1 MSKPADNA
9 DDSAELRRRAQ
20 AELGG
25 RPESLGSKP
34 EDQKS
39 EPDTRRLLHE
49 LEVHQIE
56 LEMQNEALSE
66 ARNKLEV
73 LLEKYTDLYD
83 FAPVGYLTLD
93 VAGNVCEANLAA
105 ANLLQVARSALVKRD
120 FGNFIS
126 AGDRAAFGIFLREIF
141 AAKTRHTSEV
151 MLNVAGQPP
160 IAVELEGIVFA
171 SGGGACRLIMRDIT
185 ELKRAE
191 ADRLI
196 LNKLESTGILAGG
209 IAHDFNNLLTAILLN
224 LELAQMLA
232 PPGGELERYLEE
244 ARKSGRLA
252 RSLTAQL
259 VTFSGGGT
267 PIRRAM
273 LLSGLI
279 QEAVRLALS
288 DSMIRSE
295 FSLAK
300 DLSLAEVD
308 EAQIGQVIRGIAL
321 NAREAMP
328 EGGVLRVRAVNVLRS
343 ASDHPSLPA
352 GDYVQV
358 SFEDQGPGIPSD
370 LLPKIFDPYFST
382 KQRGS
387 RKGMGLGLT
396 ICHSIIRKHA
406 GAITVESAMGVGTSV
421 IILLPAARM
430 LSYGAKAPPRATI
443 PPRQRLLIMTDEEA
457 IRQAVGQTLSGMGHT
472 VVWAQNGQTAIEKYK
487 TTQQMDAQFEVVILA
502 LTVRE
507 GMGGLETL
515 QALLQLD
522 PGVKAIAMNGNV
534 RDPELLEPGRHGF
547 KAVLTKP
554 FEAGK
559 LREILAR
566 VLGTA
571 PGERTFHE

>member
-1 MSKPADNA
+1 
-9 DDSAELRRRAQ
+9 
-20 AELGG
+20 
-25 RPESLGSKP
+25 
-34 EDQKS
+34 
-39 EPDTRRLLHE
+39 
-49 LEVHQIE
+49 
-56 LEMQNEALSE
+56 
-66 ARNKLEV
+66 
-73 LLEKYTDLYD
+73 
-83 FAPVGYLTLD
+83 
-93 VAGNVCEANLAA
+93 
-105 ANLLQVARSALVKRD
+105 
-120 FGNFIS
+120 
-126 AGDRAAFGIFLREIF
+126 
-141 AAKTRHTSEV
+141 
-151 MLNVAGQPP
+151 
-160 IAVELEGIVFA
+160 
-171 SGGGACRLIMRDIT
+171 MRDIT